1 MKLERVVQQRTE
13 KVNAPPTRSFRTAVP
28 REDEL
33 SSAASHMGQPQGD
46 DPFAAQMGEATRRP
60 SIDGEGMDSVLQTA
74 PLAIESVDDELADET
89 GGDSKQRRI
98 ENALQSGDTI
108 EDCFVGHKSV
118 DSSFSRTDDST
129 SIALIEYLP
138 CHWG

>member
-60 SIDGEGMDSVLQTA
+60 SIDGERMDSVLQTA

-108 EDCFVGHKSV
+108 EDCFVGHQSAN
-118 DSSFSRTDDST
+118 SSLRVLMS
-129 SIALIEYLP
+129 ALRL
-138 CHWG
+138 GL